1 MIALM
6 IDLRDGAPRLALYG
20 AHRGPNGIGRVICNL
35 ANGVASH
42 GVTVDLLVSH
52 ADSADLALLDGG
64 VRVVTL
70 GAHQGRAAVARLADY
85 LQRERPTVLLG
96 NREWANRQALAAR
109 RRAAVP
115 VRLAFRVGSP
125 PSAGLTRRHWPS
137 RLWHRARLHQTY
149 RQTDRVIAISA
160 GVATDVLALT
170 RLPPERVVTLKNPSI
185 PIDLDRLACA
195 PAPHPWLDQRHEPV
209 VLAAGR
215 LVEVKDFVTLL
226 RAFATLRRQRPARL
240 VVLGEGPQR
249 GALLSLAEQ
258 LGVAQHVALPGF
270 STNPV
275 AWMARAALFVVSS
288 RYEGGPNVLIEAL
301 ACGTPA
307 VSTDCPHGPREIL
320 DHGRWGRLVPVGDA
334 PALAAAMAATL
345 EAPLPA
351 ETLRAAMAP
360 YRVDTAARAYLA
372 ALWLLP

>member
-1 MIALM
+1 MIVRM
-6 IDLRDGAPRLALYG
+6 TDPRDRAPRLALYG
-20 AHRGPNGIGRVICNL
+20 SHRGPNGIGRVICNL
-35 ANGVASH
+35 ANGAVGH
-42 GVTVDLLVSH
+42 GVAVDLLVSH

-70 GAHQGRAAVARLADY
+70 GAHRGRAAVARLADY
-85 LQRERPTVLLG
+85 LQRERPAVLLG

-125 PSAGLTRRHWPS
+125 PSAGSARRHWPS
-137 RLWHRARLHQTY
+137 RLWHRARLRQTY
-149 RQTDRVIAISA
+149 RQADRVIAISA

-170 RLPPERVVTLKNPSI
+170 GLPGERVVTLKNPSI
-185 PIDLDRLACA
+185 PIDLDQFASA
-195 PAPHPWLDQRHEPV
+195 AAPHPWLEQRDVPV
-209 VLAAGR
+209 VLTAGR
-215 LVEVKDFVTLL
+215 LVEVKDFGTLL
-226 RAFATLRRQRPARL
+226 RAFAALRRQRPGRL
-240 VVLGEGPQR
+240 VILGEGPQR

-258 LGVAQHVALPGF
+258 LGVAQDVALPGF
-270 STNPV
+270 AGNPA

-334 PALAAAMAATL
+334 AALAAAMAATL
-345 EAPLPA
+345 DAPPPA
-351 ETLRAAMAP
+351 DTLRAAMAP
-360 YRVDTAARAYLA
+360 YQVDTAARAYLA
-372 ALWLLP
+372 ALGLLP